1 MKSESPHTSRIFTPL
16 QSIGRCGKS
25 TLMQLVIDYLSQS
38 KINHR
43 AIDLDE
49 EHATL
54 QGWYPELSLLPFHS
68 EGDLTPILNHLG
80 KSPVE
85 LIDFPAQATDM
96 ILGAFQRFQM
106 EQILAEKK
114 MKLTVPL
121 FASNER
127 AAMVSAALIV
137 NELREYADFLVIRN
151 PAKFESDIFDDSKLG
166 RELSNSPEINLLS
179 LTAATLGELDNASL
193 KKKKALTF
201 RESLK
206 ELPIA
211 SRMEVE
217 HFLNSA
223 ARQIGQCHEFLVP
236 PGAGERM
243 KVTEKKASVITKVN
257 PYEV

>member
-1 MKSESPHTSRIFTPL
+1 MKSELPHSSRIFAPL

-25 TLMQLVIDYLSQS
+25 TLVQLVIDYLSQA
-38 KINHR
+38 KVNHR

-49 EHATL
+49 EHSTL
-54 QGWYPELSLLPFHS
+54 QGWYPELTLLPFHS
-68 EGDLTPILNHLG
+68 EGDLAPILNHLG

-85 LIDFPAQATDM
+85 LIDFPAQATEM

-106 EQILAEKK
+106 QQILEEKK
-114 MKLTVPL
+114 MKLTVPI

-137 NELREYADFLVIRN
+137 SEIRDYADFLVVRN

-166 RELSNSPEINLLS
+166 IELSQAPEINLLS
-179 LTAATLGELDNASL
+179 LTTATLGELDNASL

-201 RESLK
+201 RESLA

-217 HFLNSA
+217 HFMNSA
-223 ARQIGQCHEFLVP
+223 FTQIGNCHEFLVP
-236 PGAGERM
+236 SGVGQKL
-243 KVTEKKASVITKVN
+243 KVTEKKSSVITKAN
-257 PYEV
+257 PFEV